1 MVRTSQRYVPVALIA
16 IAVLL
21 TGARIA
27 SHLLKDEQTKTTNS
41 LVKWVGIDEGLRRAR
56 ATGKPVLID
65 FTAEWCQPCH
75 VLDAEVFQNEQL
87 ANKINERFVAVRV
100 TDRQQEEGRNTPRV
114 AELQGRFHV
123 RGFPTVVIAGADLVE
138 LARMEGFRGRE
149 HFEQVMER
157 VP

>member
-21 TGARIA
+21 IGARIA
-27 SHLLKDEQTKTTNS
+27 SHLLKDEHTKTTNS
-41 LVKWVGIDEGLRRAR
+41 LVKWVGIDEGLRRAQ

-87 ANKINERFVAVRV
+87 AKKINERFVAVRV
-100 TDRQQEEGRNTPRV
+100 TDRQQEEGSNTPRV
-114 AELQGRFHV
+114 AQLQERFAV
-123 RGFPTVVIAGADLVE
+123 KGFPTVVIAGADLVE

>member
-21 TGARIA
+21 IGIRIA
-27 SHLLKDEQTKTTNS
+27 SHLLKDEQTKTTNG
-41 LVKWVGIDEGLRRAR
+41 LVKWVGIDEGLRRAS

-75 VLDAEVFQNEQL
+75 MLDAEVFQNEQL
-87 ANKINERFVAVRV
+87 AKKINERFVAVRV

-114 AELQGRFHV
+114 AQLQERFAV
-123 RGFPTVVIAGADLVE
+123 KGFPTVVIAGADLVE